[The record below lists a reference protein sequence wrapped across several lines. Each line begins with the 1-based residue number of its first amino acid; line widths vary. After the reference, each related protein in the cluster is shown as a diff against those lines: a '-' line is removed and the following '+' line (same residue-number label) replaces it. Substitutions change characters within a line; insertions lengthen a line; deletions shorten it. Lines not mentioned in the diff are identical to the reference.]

1 MKSAAELASEARQHL
16 SLYTIKDVKLGFPV
30 APESF
35 PSDVVAIRA
44 FQNWCD
50 QNKGRVIADLEFWYI
65 GEMYTDTGE
74 IVSSPRFLC
83 ASNIEA
89 RQADLP
95 QEKGE
100 KAE

>member
-1 MKSAAELASEARQHL
+1 MKTAEDLAKEARQHL

-35 PSDVVAIRA
+35 ASDVVAIRA

-50 QNKGRVIADLEFWYI
+50 QNKSRIIADLEFWYL

-74 IVSSPRFLC
+74 IVSAPRFLC

-95 QEKGE
+95 HEKGKKGE
-100 KAE
+100 